1 MKGLNT
7 SKDAGKLV
15 KLAKLNRT
23 VCVRL
28 LISPEDSVKLSET
41 HALYRDACNLVVPIV
56 CKNKVSRLW
65 QLFALHHAAYSKIRE
80 IFPAL
85 GAQLACNVIRS
96 VSSAYKTELANH
108 PQQLKQPELKTIRFK
123 NPSVH
128 LDKNTITYRED
139 GTVSL
144 YTMKGRVEATLAPGD
159 HQTALLT
166 SSKRKESNLVL
177 HRGYGKRPDFW
188 ELHITVDNAVQPVSP
203 SELQTK
209 EVMMGVD
216 VGENNMAAA
225 STGKLWKAGKL
236 KHNRDRKQSLRTR
249 LQRNGSRSAKQHLRK
264 ASRRERRHVAHVN
277 HVVSRDI
284 VNEAKEK
291 KKKLII
297 LEDLT
302 HIRERIKANLR
313 VHARLH
319 RWPFR
324 KLQQMIVYKAIQ
336 EGMEVMFVDPHYTSQ
351 TCARCGK
358 LGARKKHRFQCSC
371 GYRAHADL
379 NTSRNLLGL
388 GYRLMSQGLQ

>member
-56 CKNKVSRLW
+56 CKNKESRLW
-65 QLFALHHAAYSKIRE
+65 QRFALHHAAYSKIRE

-85 GAQLACNVIRS
+85 GTQLACNVIRS

-108 PQQLKQPELKTIRFK
+108 PQQLKQPDLKTIRFK

-188 ELHITVDNAVQPVSP
+188 ELHITVENAVQPVSP

-379 NTSRNLLGL
+379 NASRNLLGL
-388 GYRLMSQGLQ
+388 GYQLMSQGLQ

>member
-1 MKGLNT
+1 MKRLNT

-56 CKNKVSRLW
+56 CKNKESRLW
-65 QLFALHHAAYSKIRE
+65 QRFALHHAAYSKIRE

-108 PQQLKQPELKTIRFK
+108 PQQLKQPELKTIHFK

-188 ELHITVDNAVQPVSP
+188 ELHITVENAVQPVSP

-216 VGENNMAAA
+216 VGENNMAAT

-277 HVVSRDI
+277 HVVRRDI

-302 HIRERIKANLR
+302 YIRERIKANLR

-371 GYRAHADL
+371 GVGREIW
-379 NTSRNLLGL
+379 T
-388 GYRLMSQGLQ
+388 

>member
-56 CKNKVSRLW
+56 CKNKESRLW
-65 QLFALHHAAYSKIRE
+65 QRFALHHAAYSKIRE

-108 PQQLKQPELKTIRFK
+108 PQQLKQPELKTIHFK

-188 ELHITVDNAVQPVSP
+188 ELHITVENAVQPVSP

-216 VGENNMAAA
+216 VGENNMAAT

-249 LQRNGSRSAKQHLRK
+249 LQRNGSRGAKQHLRK

-302 HIRERIKANLR
+302 YIRERIKANLR

-379 NTSRNLLGL
+379 NASRNLLGL
-388 GYRLMSQGLQ
+388 GYQLMSQGLQ

>member
-15 KLAKLNRT
+15 KSSKLNRT
-23 VCVRL
+23 ACVRL
-28 LISPEDSVKLSET
+28 VVNPEDSVKLLET
-41 HALYRDACNLVVPIV
+41 HALYRDACNFVVPFV
-56 CKNKVSRLW
+56 CKNKESRLW
-65 QLFALHHAAYSKIRE
+65 QRFALHKAVYSKIHE
-80 IFPAL
+80 TFPAL

-108 PQQLKQPELKTIRFK
+108 PQQLQQSELKTIRFK

-128 LDKNTITYRED
+128 LDKNTITYRD
-139 GTVSL
+139 NNTVSL
-144 YTMKGRVEATLAPGD
+144 YTLKGRVGAVLALGN
-159 HQTALLT
+159 HQLLLLA
-166 SSKRKESNLVL
+166 SGKRKESNLVL

-188 ELHITVDNAVQPVSP
+188 ELHITVENEVQPVSP
-203 SELQTK
+203 LELQTK

-249 LQRNGSRSAKQHLRK
+249 LQRNGSRSARQPLRK

-277 HVVSRDI
+277 HVVSREI
-284 VNEAKEK
+284 VNEAKSK
-291 KKKLII
+291 NKKLII

-302 HIRERIKANLR
+302 HIRDRIKAKLR
-313 VHARLH
+313 VRARLH

-324 KLQQMIVYKAIQ
+324 ELQQMIVYKAVQ

-351 TCARCGK
+351 TCAHCGK
-358 LGARKKHRFQCSC
+358 IGVRKKHRFQCSC

-379 NTSRNLLGL
+379 NASRNLLGL
-388 GYRLMSQGLQ
+388 GYLLMSQGLL